1 MAVFESLSDRMNHIF
16 SKLRNKGK
24 LTELEI
30 KQAMREIRVALLE
43 ADVNFAVVKDF
54 VNSVSEKALGE
65 DILKSLTPAQQ
76 IVKIVNEE
84 LVALMGSKHQKL
96 EVGDKPPTVYM
107 MCGLQGAGKTTMCGK
122 LALYLKKQ
130 GKKVLLAAGDIYRPA
145 AIQQLKVVGKK
156 VGTEVF
162 DMGQISPVKIAKE
175 SVAYALKNGYDT
187 VIIDTAG
194 RLHIDEA
201 LMKELVDVKAA
212 VHPTEI
218 LLVVDSMTGQDA
230 VTVADTFNKT
240 LDVTGVI
247 MTKLDGDTRGGA
259 ALSIKAVT
267 GKPIKFSGTGEKME
281 DLEPFHP
288 DRMASRILGM
298 GDVLTLIEKA
308 EQAFSKERAEQL
320 QKKIKERSFTL
331 EDYLEQLESV
341 KKMGNIGDMMK
352 MIPGL
357 AGKVRN
363 EDIDEDKMMKAKV
376 IIQSMTIKERR
387 NPEIIKGSRRKRIAQ
402 GSGTSIQD
410 VNQLLKQFELTKEMM
425 NRMQKGGMKGLKG
438 MKGMK
443 GLPF

>member
-1 MAVFESLSDRMNHIF
+1 MAVFESLSDKMNHIF

-43 ADVNFAVVKDF
+43 ADVNFNVVKGF
-54 VNSVSEKALGE
+54 VASVSEKALGE

-76 IVKIVNEE
+76 IVKIVNDE

-96 EVGDKPPTVYM
+96 AVSDRPPTVYM

-122 LALYLKKQ
+122 LALYLRKQ
-130 GKKVLLAAGDIYRPA
+130 GKKVLLVAADVYRPA
-145 AIQQLKVVGKK
+145 AIQQLGIVGKK
-156 VGTEVF
+156 VNTEVF
-162 DMGQISPVKIAKE
+162 EMGQISPVKIAKE
-175 SVAYALKNGYDT
+175 SVAYALKNGFDT

-212 VHPTEI
+212 VSPAEI

-267 GKPIKFSGTGEKME
+267 GKPIKFSGTGEKPE

-288 DRMASRILGM
+288 ERMASRILGM

-308 EQAFSKERAEQL
+308 EQAFSKEQAENL

-341 KKMGNIGDMMK
+341 KKMGGIGDMMK
-352 MIPGL
+352 MLPGM
-357 AGKVRN
+357 AGKIKT
-363 EDIDEDKMMKAKV
+363 EDIDEDKLMRAKV
-376 IIQSMTIKERR
+376 IIQSMTVKERR
-387 NPEIIKGSRRKRIAQ
+387 NPDIIKGSRRKRIAQ
-402 GSGTSIQD
+402 GSGTSIQE
-410 VNQLLKQFELTKEMM
+410 VNQLLKQFEMTREMM
-425 NRMQKGGMKGLKG
+425 ARMQKGGMKGLRG

-443 GLPF
+443 GLF

>member
-1 MAVFESLSDRMNHIF
+1 MNHIF

-175 SVAYALKNGYDT
+175 SVTYALKNGYDT

-308 EQAFSKERAEQL
+308 EQAFSKEQAEQL

>member
-1 MAVFESLSDRMNHIF
+1 MAVFESLSDKMNHIF

-43 ADVNFAVVKDF
+43 ADVNFNVVKGF
-54 VNSVSEKALGE
+54 VASVSEKALGE

-76 IVKIVNEE
+76 IVKIVNDE

-96 EVGDKPPTVYM
+96 AVSDRPPTVYM

-122 LALYLKKQ
+122 LALYLSKQ
-130 GKKVLLAAGDIYRPA
+130 GKKVLLVAADVYRPA
-145 AIQQLKVVGKK
+145 AIQQLGIVGKK
-156 VGTEVF
+156 VNTEVF
-162 DMGQISPVKIAKE
+162 EMGQISPVKIAKE
-175 SVAYALKNGYDT
+175 GVAYALKNGFDT

-212 VHPTEI
+212 VSPSEI

-267 GKPIKFSGTGEKME
+267 GKPIKFSGTGEKPE

-288 DRMASRILGM
+288 ERMASRILGM

-308 EQAFSKERAEQL
+308 EQAFSKEQAENL

-331 EDYLEQLESV
+331 DDYLEQLESV
-341 KKMGNIGDMMK
+341 KKMGGIGDMMK
-352 MIPGL
+352 MLPGM
-357 AGKVRN
+357 AGKIKT
-363 EDIDEDKMMKAKV
+363 EDIDEDKLMRAKV
-376 IIQSMTIKERR
+376 IIQSMTVKERR
-387 NPEIIKGSRRKRIAQ
+387 NPDIIKGSRRKRIAQ
-402 GSGTSIQD
+402 GSGTSIQE
-410 VNQLLKQFELTKEMM
+410 VNQLLKQFEMTREMM
-425 NRMQKGGMKGLKG
+425 ARMQKGGMKGLRG

-443 GLPF
+443 GLF